1 MSRGSQI
8 HLLTALF
15 TLVCI
20 PLLASCAPPARPVEN
35 GSNPTEGSPA
45 ASAVPPPTAAP
56 HATEAPRAEN
66 PGKTVS
72 YTEFEQT
79 FSFTYDSSLAR
90 GVEAVTVE
98 AVSLSQNGPNYEAH
112 PAFVQFSFL
121 GYNQGRH
128 DLLPSPPAAPRLAAF
143 PTRYFQEYGPGDPTG
158 FPRQLEDLQNL
169 LETGADLAERC
180 LQDRPAPGA
189 LHLPYLPWRNEAQV
203 FCARPEYVEF
213 NGGRGIRYLTAFSQ
227 GILPLVESSVSYTFQ
242 GLSEDGEIYFA
253 GTFPVLTGIFPSE
266 AHPPVEG
273 QQPQNVTIAQLIE
286 LNSQSEDLFQPAL
299 GQLDALV
306 KSLRVE
312 K

>member
-1 MSRGSQI
+1 MISQLR
-8 HLLTALF
+8 HPVAQLCLLTGLLF
-15 TLVCI
+15 SACT
-20 PLLASCAPPARPVEN
+20 PLAQPVEN
-35 GSNPTEGSPA
+35 TPGPLDVTAPPSAIPEA
-45 ASAVPPPTAAP
+45 AATLAPSEVPG
-56 HATEAPRAEN
+56 E
-66 PGKTVS
+66 TVS
-72 YTEFEQT
+72 YAEFERT
-79 FSFTYDSSLAR
+79 FSFNFDPAVAKR
-90 GVEAVTVE
+90 VEPATVE